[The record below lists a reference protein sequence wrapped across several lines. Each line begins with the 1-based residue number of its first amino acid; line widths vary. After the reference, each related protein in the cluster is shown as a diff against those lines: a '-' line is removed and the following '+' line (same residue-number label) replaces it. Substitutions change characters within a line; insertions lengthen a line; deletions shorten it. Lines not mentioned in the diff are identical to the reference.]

1 MSVTSPPRGP
11 EIEQDRDLEQRVADL
26 ELLIEEAR
34 RRARR
39 RRTRRGVAALVVVAG
54 GVVAFIGFG
63 GHGGGGAGGAA
74 TAHARRSQGS
84 TANAE
89 SSPLGALPADATI
102 ISAFAF
108 DPRNPKIVYVG
119 TGVNNSTEEP
129 RLQVDRRR
137 GTLAVGL
144 RARLDRL
151 GALASDPK
159 HPGTLYAS
167 ASTGIYKTTD
177 GGRTWQTYSRGLL
190 PAGGEGWGRLAVDP
204 NNSNI
209 IYAGLGGGVHKSVDA
224 GHNWQTALPHRPGR
238 WFTLIAATRPTT
250 IYATTFSKWHR
261 IGRRWIHWL
270 GLDSSTDGA
279 KTWKRTRL
287 HLALTI
293 NAPYDVATDPRLPT
307 TLYAA
312 VQTRIFMSTD
322 AGRSWR
328 SIGHGL
334 PQDSDVT
341 SLAADAGTL
350 YAAFGK
356 EGIYQTTDAG
366 QTWTQS
372 WPQSG
377 TAPGLRISTLAID
390 PARPTTVYASAYN
403 PSSRDTGT
411 HILRSTDS
419 GQTWAT
425 AP

>member
-11 EIEQDRDLEQRVADL
+11 EIEKDRDLEQRVADL

-39 RRTRRGVAALVVVAG
+39 RRARRGVAALVVVSG

-63 GHGGGGAGGAA
+63 GHGGGGAG
-74 TAHARRSQGS
+74 TAGTARGPRSRAS
-84 TANAE
+84 SANAE
-89 SSPLGALPADATI
+89 SPPLAALPADATV
-102 ISAFAF
+102 SAFSF

-119 TGVNNSTEEP
+119 TGVNNSSKSHVYKSTDAGAHWQLVSGP
-129 RLQVDRRR
+129 
-137 GTLAVGL
+137 GWIW
-144 RARLDRL
+144 L

-159 HPGTLYAS
+159 HSGTLYAS
-167 ASTGIYKTTD
+167 TSTGIYKTTD
-177 GGRTWQTYSRGLL
+177 GSRTWQAFSRGLL
-190 PAGGEGWGRLAVDP
+190 PAAGEGWGRLAVDP

-209 IYAGLGGGVHKSVDA
+209 IYAGLGGGIHKSVDA
-224 GHNWQTALPHRPGR
+224 GHTWQTVLPHQPGR

-250 IYATTFSKWHR
+250 IYATSFSKWHR
-261 IGRRWIHWL
+261 TGRREIHWL

-279 KTWKRTRL
+279 KTWQRTRL
-287 HLALTI
+287 HVALKI
-293 NAPYDVATDPRLPT
+293 NDPYDFAADRSLPT

-312 VQTRIFMSTD
+312 AQARIFMSTD

-334 PQDSDVT
+334 PQGSDVT

-350 YAAFGK
+350 YAAFEK
-356 EGIYQTTDAG
+356 DGIYQTTDSG
-366 QTWTQS
+366 QTWTHS

-377 TAPGLRISTLAID
+377 TASGLDVSVLAID
-390 PARPTTVYASAYN
+390 PARPTTVYASAYK
-403 PSSRDTGT
+403 PSGHTGT

-419 GQTWAT
+419 GHTWAT